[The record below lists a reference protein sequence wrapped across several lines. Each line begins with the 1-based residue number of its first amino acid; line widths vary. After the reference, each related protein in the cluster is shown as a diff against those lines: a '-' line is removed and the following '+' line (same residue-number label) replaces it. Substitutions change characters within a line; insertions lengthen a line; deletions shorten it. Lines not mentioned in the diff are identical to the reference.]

1 MNPQSCVYKLSNNN
15 PTYQQEMQ
23 SCLSLVGLV
32 EEAAVELQDTAG
44 RWSCLGPGSSTSG
57 PLQKKTDIKRS
68 QGERNIHMTC
78 TKIYSTTWMFMCIC
92 KDSPSCS
99 TGWMTCLCL
108 RVWSSCS
115 KIASKRAIFSSS
127 VSGMTFTET
136 PQKGFQNV

>member
-1 MNPQSCVYKLSNNN
+1 MCVQTVKQQSNI
-15 PTYQQEMQ
+15 PT
-23 SCLSLVGLV
+23 GD
-32 EEAAVELQDTAG
+32 AELPFSG
-44 RWSCLGPGSSTSG
+44 RFGGGSGSRTPRYCRSMVLFG
-57 PLQKKTDIKRS
+57 SRQLNFKPTTKKTDIKRS

-108 RVWSSCS
+108 RVWRSCS